1 MRPCIERVA
10 PPPCGEDRL
19 GRRRSEEGVAGHG
32 APCRRGTQSLQP
44 RGPGLTDHVGL
55 APAAD
60 ARRVGF
66 DREPYARRPPPC
78 PPPQGGGE
86 LRAGF
91 AGSAGKGVT
100 PHPVAASPRLGL
112 SLRRPL
118 RNEFGA
124 ASRRVLALG
133 PGSHSAFAACARESS
148 GWSWRSVSQQRF
160 PGRLQRSE
168 AEWKGIRDPA
178 QDFAKRRLLFLS
190 QRSPSGRGGRA
201 PSPRAFPPRRRSSRC
216 QRAGGA
222 GRQGPAHFSLGCQ
235 HTWRPAR
242 RFLTKVLRDLSA
254 VGSPHRTLALPEVS
268 AQARS
273 DASGH
278 LRSASSLSAAPP

>member
-178 QDFAKRRLLFLS
+178 QDS
-190 QRSPSGRGGRA
+190 
-201 PSPRAFPPRRRSSRC
+201 
-216 QRAGGA
+216 
-222 GRQGPAHFSLGCQ
+222 
-235 HTWRPAR
+235 
-242 RFLTKVLRDLSA
+242 
-254 VGSPHRTLALPEVS
+254 
-268 AQARS
+268 
-273 DASGH
+273 
-278 LRSASSLSAAPP
+278 RSAAYSSFRRGLPPEEVGARHPLGRFRRGEGLLDVKERGEQDARDRLTLV